1 MNKKRALRIVIPIV
15 LLLVAAGIY
24 WLVVSQREDQQDVF
38 TVSGTIEAV
47 TSSISPE
54 IGGKVTTILVAE
66 GDSVNIGDR
75 LFLIDDSLLQAQQKV
90 ANANLL
96 LAQKSVET
104 ANYAVATARINYDMI
119 AAAARQES
127 ASVRAA
133 DWKTSN
139 LQGYTLPGGSFTP
152 QELIEAARSEVD
164 AALSDREEAAKNLE
178 ELLTDSDNTDFVA
191 AEEALLKSMY
201 ETQSARDVLT
211 KASTSGNSDLKDE
224 AQIAYDNALD
234 RLEKAQDDYDELK
247 DRDGSQKILTARNS
261 LIVATERV
269 QAAEVRLSAL
279 QTGEN
284 SLKALAAQ
292 ATLAQAQAAADQASQ
307 SVLQAQ
313 ANLDLLDTQ
322 IGKLTVLAPVDG
334 IVLSKSVETGEVLA
348 AGAQALTIGQLDPL
362 TITVY
367 VPESRIGLL
376 SVNQQATLQVDSF
389 PDEEFSATIIAI
401 SDEAEFTPR
410 NVQTVEGRKTTVFA
424 VKLQLSNPE
433 GKLKPGMPA
442 DVLFDVSGQ

>member
-1 MNKKRALRIVIPIV
+1 MNKKNALRIVIPIV

-38 TVSGTIEAV
+38 SVSGTIEAV
-47 TSSISPE
+47 SSSISPE
-54 IGGKVTTILVAE
+54 IGGKVTAILVLE
-66 GDSVNIGDR
+66 GDSVKVGDR
-75 LFLIDDSLLQAQQKV
+75 LFLIDDNLLKAQQKV
-90 ANANLL
+90 ADANLL

-104 ANYAVATARINYDMI
+104 ANSAVETARVNFDMI
-119 AAAARQES
+119 AAAARLES

-139 LQGYTLPGGSFTP
+139 PQGYTLPGGSFTS
-152 QELIEAARSEVD
+152 QELIEAAQSEVD
-164 AALSDREEAAKNLE
+164 SALSDREEAQKDLE
-178 ELLTDSDNTDFVA
+178 ELLADSDNAEFVK
-191 AEEALLKSMY
+191 AEEALLQSMY
-201 ETQSARDVLT
+201 EAQSARDVLT

-224 AQIAYDNALD
+224 AQTAYDDALD
-234 RLEKAQDDYDELK
+234 NLEKAQDDYDELK
-247 DRDGSQKILTARNS
+247 DRDGSQKILTARNI
-261 LIVATERV
+261 LIVAAERV

-284 SLKALAAQ
+284 SLKVLAAQ
-292 ATLAQAQAAADQASQ
+292 SALEQAQAAADQASQ

-348 AGAQALTIGQLDPL
+348 AGSQALTIGQLDAL

-367 VPESRIGLL
+367 VPESEIGLI
-376 SVNQQATLQVDSF
+376 SVDQQATLMVDSF
-389 PDEEFSATIIAI
+389 PEEEFSATIIAI

-442 DVLFDVSGQ
+442 DVLFDVSGK